1 MYIQYGEWKINADV
15 IKTISYYSTFEKPM
29 DQYSR
34 NFQAYCDSLSYEEK
48 KFFDSLGIDPKCVCI
63 ESLGKTSKKTA
74 PSSGYYYVYGSY
86 ESAPCQPEISVE
98 QLMKNGFGNA
108 LKDNSFKVGSFRF
121 EFQRASDPC
130 SDIPADMPENCICLR
145 FFCDDVEWLLK
156 EKSEKAVKRSSHLDK
171 ILSKLSKRFTA
182 KCKKD
187 KECAYDGGM
196 LLTATCF

>member
-15 IKTISYYSTFEKPM
+15 TKTRAYYSTFEKPV

-34 NFQAYCDSLSYEEK
+34 NFQAYCDGLSYEEK

-86 ESAPCQPEISVE
+86 ESAPYQPEISVE
-98 QLMKNGFGNA
+98 QLMKNGFGSS

-121 EFQRASDPC
+121 EFQRTSDPC

-156 EKSEKAVKRSSHLDK
+156 EKSEKTVKRSSHLDK
-171 ILSKLSKRFTA
+171 ILSKLSKKFTA
-182 KCKKD
+182 KSKKD